1 MYTVLMVNYF
11 ISGFKSWWSVF
22 RFILYFFS
30 IKTLFA
36 TLLSGWE
43 RDSSSEREWWA
54 RLILGAIITVFG
66 FIIRSVIIIIG
77 LVVLVSSFG
86 LLPILLIVPIRFS
99 YEHLVRAGSV
109 GKSWAYGSSPSL
121 HRIGISLYKGR
132 DKKLYGREET
142 IALITR
148 TLCREEKDNVLLVGA
163 PGTGKATILSQFAKD
178 VYRGL
183 VPEKLQNREV
193 IEIPIADT
201 PLATLK
207 QMFDEAQK
215 AGNVIVVLRE
225 PEKYQGIL
233 DEILPLLSASEL
245 QVIAVTSFDGYVGFW
260 KGRADVLRYF
270 ERIDV
275 PPLSDEETLTFLKD
289 QVRAEYRAIRFEEGV
304 LEEIVRRTSELIQ
317 TKPQPEKSLNL
328 LEELVV
334 NAKAVTIK
342 DVDRVLSQKT
352 GVPLG
357 TLELDEKQM
366 LLTLEETLRTEII
379 GQDEAIKDV
388 SSALRRA
395 RTGVASKSKP
405 IGSFLFIGPTGSGKT
420 HTAQMLARHYFG
432 GNNMMIRFDM
442 SEFAL
447 PESETAFIAR
457 LALSVEESPFGLLF
471 FDELEKANK
480 VIWNT
485 LLQVLDEGRL
495 TTQAGQTVSLTNTI
509 IIATSNAGTAFIE
522 KHPETTKEALVQYL
536 IDEQLFSP
544 EFLNRFDGIVLF
556 QPLTKEDAHG
566 IVRLLLNSLNTRL
579 LQERGVTVEITDT
592 LIQELVDTGFDQKNG
607 ARALRRAIQNK
618 VENAVADAILHDQ
631 AAPGSH
637 LVIG

>member
-1 MYTVLMVNYF
+1 MLNYF
-11 ISGFKSWWSVF
+11 VSGFESWWSIF
-22 RFILYFFS
+22 RFLSYFFS
-30 IKTLFA
+30 IKILFA

-43 RDSSSEREWWA
+43 RDSSEEREWWE
-54 RLILGAIITVFG
+54 RLILGAIITIIG
-66 FIIRSVIIIIG
+66 FIVRMVIIVMG
-77 LVVLVSSFG
+77 LVVLLLSLA
-86 LLPILLIVPIRFS
+86 LLPVLLVIPIRFS
-99 YEHLVRAGSV
+99 YEHLVKAGSI
-109 GKSWAYGSSPSL
+109 GKSWAYGSSPTL
-121 HRIGISLYKGR
+121 HRLGIALYKGR
-132 DKKLYGREET
+132 DKKLYGREEIT
-142 IALITR
+142 ELITR
-148 TLCREEKDNVLLVGA
+148 ILCREDKDNILLVGA
-163 PGTGKATILSQFAKD
+163 PGTGKETILSQLAKD
-178 VYRGL
+178 IYRGL
-183 VPEKLQNREV
+183 VPAKLQNREV

-207 QMFDEAQK
+207 QMFSEAQK
-215 AGNVIVVLRE
+215 AGNIIVVLHE

-260 KGRADVLRYF
+260 KDRADVLRYF
-270 ERIDV
+270 ERVDML
-275 PPLSDEETLTFLKD
+275 PLDDAETLEFLKD
-289 QVRAEYRAIRFEEGV
+289 HAKEEYRSIRFEEGV
-304 LEEIVRRTSELIQ
+304 LEEIVRRTGELIQ
-317 TKPQPEKSLNL
+317 TKPQPEKSLDL

-334 NAKAVTIK
+334 NAKEVTIK
-342 DVDRVLSQKT
+342 DVDRTLSQKT

-357 TLELDEKQM
+357 TLELDEKQV
-366 LLTLEETLRTEII
+366 LLTLEEVLRTEIV

-420 HTAQMLARHYFG
+420 HTAQVLARHYFG

-447 PESETAFIAR
+447 SESETAFIAR
-457 LALSVEESPFGLLF
+457 LALLVEENPYGLLF

-509 IIATSNAGTAFIE
+509 IIATSNAGTALIE

-556 QPLTKEDAHG
+556 QPLTKEEAHG
-566 IVRLLLNSLNTRL
+566 VVRLLLNSLNLRL

-607 ARALRRAIQNK
+607 ARALRRAVQDK